1 MSKKTRKKSR
11 TAASSRAKAKAKPR
25 KGSKTKLKAS
35 RNGEKRA
42 TKQAVGSR
50 RSTASQAPRT
60 ARHRNGSSLDG
71 GDMAPSFILPRDGGQ
86 AVALSSFAGRKLVI
100 FFYPRADTP
109 GCTLEAMDFSR
120 LATAFASSK
129 TAVLGVSADSLK
141 AQESFRDKHK
151 LTVPLISDEK
161 LTMLKDYGAW
171 GKKSMYGKTFE
182 GVLRTTVLIDH
193 LGKIARIWR
202 NVRVDGHAKEV
213 LAAAS
218 AL

>member
-1 MSKKTRKKSR
+1 
-11 TAASSRAKAKAKPR
+11 
-25 KGSKTKLKAS
+25 
-35 RNGEKRA
+35 
-42 TKQAVGSR
+42 
-50 RSTASQAPRT
+50 
-60 ARHRNGSSLDG
+60 
-71 GDMAPSFILPRDGGQ
+71 
-86 AVALSSFAGRKLVI
+86 LSSFAGRKLVI

-120 LATAFASSK
+120 LATAFESSR

-151 LTVPLISDEK
+151 LAVPLMSDEK

-182 GVLRTTVLIDH
+182 GVLRTTVLIDP

-213 LAAAS
+213 LAAARS
-218 AL
+218 L